1 MAIIQEKPDWFNAAL
16 SVEHKS
22 AFVEIKGAKVHYLEW
37 GSNKNPSVIM
47 LHGNHAHAYWF
58 QFIGALLSE
67 KYHFVVMSFSGMG
80 DSDWRSRYE
89 RNTFVNDV
97 WGVVEET
104 KLDRPL
110 IVGHSFGGM
119 IALLTAGKFSSK
131 MSGLLLVDYI
141 INPPEKHVEWYEDW
155 PKSKPPKIRNS
166 KEDLLN
172 RFRLMPPQECINQ
185 FLLDYIAEKS
195 IRKTELGWSWTF
207 DPTTY
212 DNLVIGKDHLEILN
226 KIQCPIAFF
235 YGENSIEF
243 EVNIGVKQ
251 MKEILPK
258 GSPVVE
264 LKNAQHHMMLDQ
276 PITFTD
282 ELDKLIQELL
292 RKN

>member
-1 MAIIQEKPDWFNAAL
+1 
-16 SVEHKS
+16 
-22 AFVEIKGAKVHYLEW
+22 
-37 GSNKNPSVIM
+37 
-47 LHGNHAHAYWF
+47 
-58 QFIGALLSE
+58 
-67 KYHFVVMSFSGMG
+67 
-80 DSDWRSRYE
+80 
-89 RNTFVNDV
+89 
-97 WGVVEET
+97 
-104 KLDRPL
+104 
-110 IVGHSFGGM
+110 
-119 IALLTAGKFSSK
+119 
-131 MSGLLLVDYI
+131 
-141 INPPEKHVEWYEDW
+141 
-155 PKSKPPKIRNS
+155 
-166 KEDLLN
+166 
-172 RFRLMPPQECINQ
+172 MPPQECINQ